1 MKKNYV
7 APEMEELKIG
17 DPIVLDMTESSGGS
31 IVACP
36 TKTCDTDTCT
46 DDMD

>member
-7 APEMEELKIG
+7 APEMEEVKVS
-17 DPIVLDMTESSGGS
+17 DPIVLDMSVGSGADMT
-31 IVACP
+31 ACP